1 MNQPGHL
8 LGTQRLPLPRSDA
21 TCFRLSPLLPT
32 PGSPS
37 SQRVPSLFPTFF
49 LSLVP
54 ETLWPL
60 ACSLMCSKC
69 HKSWAP

>member
-8 LGTQRLPLPRSDA
+8 LGTQPLPLPRSDA
-21 TCFRLSPLLPT
+21 TCFRPSPLLP

-37 SQRVPSLFPTFF
+37 LQWVPSLFPTFF
-49 LSLVP
+49 LSLAP

-60 ACSLMCSKC
+60 ACSLMYSKC